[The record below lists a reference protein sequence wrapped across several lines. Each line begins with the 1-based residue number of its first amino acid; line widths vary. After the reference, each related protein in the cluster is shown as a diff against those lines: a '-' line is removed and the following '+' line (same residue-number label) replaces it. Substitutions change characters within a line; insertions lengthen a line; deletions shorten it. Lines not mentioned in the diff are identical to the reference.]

1 MMTTELRVLDTDTL
15 SLLKRGHKQVIERL
29 DAVPLVL
36 RTTTVVT
43 AEEHLRGR
51 MAQISRAKN
60 MKQLISAYWQFQDT
74 LLDLT
79 KIHILSF
86 DEHAAIFFQNLQH
99 LKTRVGTSDLRIAA
113 ITLANN
119 GILITANQRHFRQI
133 PGLPTED
140 WTLRLSEE

>member
-1 MMTTELRVLDTDTL
+1 
-15 SLLKRGHKQVIERL
+15 
-29 DAVPLVL
+29 
-36 RTTTVVT
+36 
-43 AEEHLRGR
+43 
-51 MAQISRAKN
+51 

-86 DEHAAIFFQNLQH
+86 DEPASIFFQNLQH

-119 GILITANQRHFRQI
+119 GILITAN
-133 PGLPTED
+133 
-140 WTLRLSEE
+140 